1 MERVLHIRKLLLRSR
16 RLPWVVL
23 GLTLAILAGAI
34 ALTTEQTRQRIRNQM
49 VGRDG
54 EVLDAVALMQQPE
67 PGETVGPL
75 DDPANQLLVVLKT
88 SRLSGVM
95 GARLFSAE
103 GLFVESF
110 PEYVLE
116 DHLKVGDLA
125 QLEALRPVSHFRPSV
140 SPFEIFLPEARD
152 LIHATEKFP
161 VLIINVPLHANG
173 DRRLLGVAQFLV
185 QGHGIAQ
192 EFKRLDRHLARQALI
207 AFLAGG
213 ALLAA
218 AIIWSFRRLNRAHC
232 MLAERTE
239 NLMAA
244 NRELALAAKTSA
256 VGAVTA
262 HLLHGLKNPLAGLQN
277 FVASLGA
284 TVADHPEADLQLA
297 IASTRRMQAMIN
309 DVVGV
314 LQDENGGAQFE
325 VTIEDLAGMISGRIQ
340 LLADRQG
347 VEFVT
352 RTNARGVF
360 PNRVANLVAL
370 ILVNLVQN
378 GVEATPRGGSVQLLF
393 RRDGDSIVVEV
404 RDEGPGFPEGRPVF
418 APCQSV
424 KDGGSGI
431 GLAISK
437 QLANHLGASLEL
449 RENSTRGSVFVLTM
463 GAAIWSAK
471 TNSVTVTLG

>member
-1 MERVLHIRKLLLRSR
+1 MERVLHIQKLLLRSR
-16 RLPWVVL
+16 RLPWVVIA
-23 GLTLAILAGAI
+23 LTLVILGGAI
-34 ALTTEQTRQRIRNQM
+34 AVTTEQTRQRIRNQL
-49 VGRDG
+49 VARDG
-54 EVLDAVALMQQPE
+54 EVLDAVALMQQPDASE
-67 PGETVGPL
+67 LVGPL

-95 GARLFSAE
+95 GARLFSAG

-116 DHLKVGDLA
+116 GRLNAADLT
-125 QLEALRPVSHFRPSV
+125 QLAALRPVSHFRPSV
-140 SPFEIFLPEARD
+140 SSLEVFLPEARD
-152 LIHATEKFP
+152 LLHGAEKFP
-161 VLIINVPLHANG
+161 LLMVNVPLHAKG
-173 DRRLLGVAQFLV
+173 ERRLLGAAQFLV

-192 EFKRLDRHLARQALI
+192 EFKRLDYHLARQALV

-213 ALLAA
+213 ILLVA
-218 AIIWSFRRLNRAHC
+218 AISWSFRRLNRAHR

-284 TVADHPEADLQLA
+284 AVADHPEADLQLA

-314 LQDENGGAQFE
+314 LRDENGAAEYE
-325 VTIEDLAGMISGRIQ
+325 VTVEDLVGMVAGRLQ
-340 LLADRQG
+340 PLADRQG
-347 VEFVT
+347 VELVI
-352 RTNARGVF
+352 RTTACAVF

-378 GVEATPRGGSVQLLF
+378 AIEATPRGKCVHLVF
-393 RRDGDSIVVEV
+393 RRDVDSIIAEL
-404 RDEGPGFPEGRPVF
+404 RDEGPGFPESRPVF
-418 APCQSV
+418 APCQST

-437 QLANHLGASLEL
+437 QLANHLGAGLEL
-449 RENSTRGSVFVLTM
+449 RESSPRGSVFILTL

-471 TNSVTVTLG
+471 TSSVTVTLG

>member
-1 MERVLHIRKLLLRSR
+1 MERMLQIRKLLLRSR
-16 RLPWVVL
+16 RLPWVVI
-23 GLTLAILAGAI
+23 GLTLAVLAGAI
-34 ALTTEQTRQRIRNQM
+34 AVTTEQTRQRIRSQM

-67 PGETVGPL
+67 PSETVGPI

-116 DHLKVGDLA
+116 DRLSVDDLTRLA
-125 QLEALRPVSHFRPSV
+125 ALHPACHFRPSV

-152 LIHATEKFP
+152 MLYAAERFP
-161 VLIINVPLHANG
+161 VLIVNVPLHAKG
-173 DRRLLGVAQFLV
+173 ERRLLGVAQFLV
-185 QGHGIAQ
+185 QGYGIAQ
-192 EFKRLDRHLARQALI
+192 EFKRLDYHLARQALI

-213 ALLAA
+213 LLLVA
-218 AIIWSFRRLNRAHC
+218 AIGWSFRRLNRAHR

-239 NLMAA
+239 TLMAA

-256 VGAVTA
+256 VGTVTA

-284 TVADHPEADLQLA
+284 TVAEHPEADLQLA
-297 IASTRRMQAMIN
+297 IASTRRMQSMIN

-314 LQDENGGAQFE
+314 LQDENAGAQYE
-325 VTIEDLAGMISGRIQ
+325 VTVEELAGMVAGRIQ
-340 LLADRQG
+340 MLADRRG
-347 VEFVT
+347 VEFIYRAT
-352 RTNARGVF
+352 ACGVF

-378 GVEATPRGGSVQLLF
+378 AVESTPQGKSVHLLF
-393 RRDGDSIVVEV
+393 RRDADSIVAEV
-404 RDEGPGFPEGRPVF
+404 RDEGPGFPESRPVF
-418 APCQSV
+418 APCQST
-424 KDGGSGI
+424 KEGGSGI

-449 RENSTRGSVFVLTM
+449 RETSSRGSVFILTL
-463 GAAIWSAK
+463 GTAIWSAK
-471 TNSVTVTLG
+471 TSSVTVTLG